1 MQDQTEIKETKI
13 SHPWKIF
20 LWEAFLFLITLG
32 LGIVSAFKLRK
43 LSKIE
48 KIEISPVSFWQF
60 LLYFSLATL
69 FILFISLLG
78 KRFKRGKEVIFK
90 ALFIFAIVLGG
101 LISFSLWLPDFFA
114 LILVVILV
122 FGWLIKPI
130 VFLHDFAMIS
140 GVVGVS
146 CILGL
151 SLNPLVMVAF
161 LIIFSIY
168 DYIAVYKT
176 KHMVKIAKEMIETGA
191 ILGFILPQKFSD
203 LLAGLKKVRVPAKR
217 VEGKFLV
224 LGGGDVAFPLLFCV
238 SLLPSGILNSLI
250 VGFYAFIGL
259 LFSFVLFVSQKERK
273 PIPAL
278 PPIALFSI
286 IGFLITKLI

>member
-20 LWEAFLFLITLG
+20 LWEAFLFLIVFG
-32 LGIVSAFKLRK
+32 LGIVSAFRVKE

-78 KRFKRGKEVIFK
+78 KRFKKGKQVIFK
-90 ALFIFAIVLGG
+90 AIFIFAIIGG
-101 LISFSLWLPDFFA
+101 GIIFFSIWLPDFFA
-114 LILVVILV
+114 LILVVILI
-122 FGWLIKPI
+122 FGWLIKPKI
-130 VFLHDFAMIS
+130 LFHNLVMIF
-140 GVVGVS
+140 GVVGIGGV
-146 CILGL
+146 LGL
-151 SLNPLVMVAF
+151 SFSPLVMVVI

-176 KHMVKIAKEMIETGA
+176 KHMVRIAKEMVEAGA
-191 ILGFILPQKFSD
+191 ILGFILPQKTSD
-203 LLAGLKKVRVPAKR
+203 FLADLKEVAPG
-217 VEGKFLV
+217 GKFLI
-224 LGGGDVAFPLLFCV
+224 LGGGDMVFPLIFSI
-238 SLLPSGILNSLI
+238 SLIPSGILNCLI
-250 VGFYAFIGL
+250 VAFFAFLGL
-259 LFSFVLFVSQKERK
+259 LVSFLLFISQKTRK

-286 IGFLITKLI
+286 IGFLITKIL

>member
-20 LWEAFLFLITLG
+20 LWEAFLFLIVLG
-32 LGIVSAFKLRK
+32 LGIASAFRVRE

-60 LLYFSLATL
+60 LFYFLLATL
-69 FILFISLLG
+69 FILLVSLLG
-78 KRFKRGKEVIFK
+78 KRFKKGKEMIFK
-90 ALFIFAIVLGG
+90 ALFIFTIVLGG
-101 LISFSLWLPDFFA
+101 LISFSIWLPDFFA
-114 LILVVILV
+114 LILVVVLV

-140 GVVGVS
+140 GVVGIGGV
-146 CILGL
+146 LGL
-151 SLNPLVMVAF
+151 SFSPLVMVVI

-176 KHMVKIAKEMIETGA
+176 KHMVKIAKEMVEAGA
-191 ILGFILPQKFSD
+191 ILGFILPQKISD
-203 LLAGLKKVRVPAKR
+203 LLADLKEVKPG
-217 VEGKFLV
+217 GKFLI
-224 LGGGDVAFPLLFCV
+224 LGGGDIAFPLIFSV
-238 SLLPSGILNSLI
+238 SLIPLGILNSLI
-250 VGFYAFIGL
+250 VGFFAFLGL
-259 LFSFVLFVSQKERK
+259 LVSFLLFIYQKTRK

-286 IGFLITKLI
+286 IGYLITMLIL